1 MTEVFWTAVLATLIS
16 PPILLS
22 HSLFPVVLLNGRKM
36 ILLVY
41 PPAFSIHL
49 SNDRKYQIALSFSA
63 SGSYLYKCCERK
75 ETIAYSVRSSG
86 GWHADNRFCCGV
98 IAARWGVSLPN
109 RGLLARRRHLT
120 VPSMNKWD
128 SSPWWM
134 ELFMD
139 NRGQYWVTIVF
150 FLLCGR
156 LLFCV
161 QSYPDDAG
169 RGPGAGPRQIN
180 YTFSINVLMTNC
192 CVFCR

>member
-63 SGSYLYKCCERK
+63 SGSYLYRCCERK
-75 ETIAYSVRSSG
+75 ETIAYSVHSSG

-98 IAARWGVSLPN
+98 IAGRWGVSLPN
-109 RGLLARRRHLT
+109 RGVLAAIDEQMRFLSL
-120 VPSMNKWD
+120 VD
-128 SSPWWM
+128 GAAY
-134 ELFMD
+134 
-139 NRGQYWVTIVF
+139 GQQGAVLSRNSF
-150 FLLCGR
+150 FCLCGR

-180 YTFSINVLMTNC
+180 YTFFN
-192 CVFCR
+192 

>member
-22 HSLFPVVLLNGRKM
+22 HSLFPVVLLNGREM

-134 ELFMD
+134 WTTGGSIESQLFFSVV
-139 NRGQYWVTIVF
+139 WPF
-150 FLLCGR
+150 PFLRSVL
-156 LLFCV
+156 
-161 QSYPDDAG
+161 
-169 RGPGAGPRQIN
+169 PRWCWQGSRRW
-180 YTFSINVLMTNC
+180 TEAD
-192 CVFCR
+192 